1 MTKKAYERDGL
12 DQVLRFGPFVL
23 LPRERILLEEGLVLR
38 IGDRALE
45 ILMLLLQRA
54 GQVVTKEELIA
65 YAWPHTVVEA
75 INLRVNIASLRRVLR
90 DGKPP
95 NRFIVNV
102 VGQGY
107 VFVAEIRN
115 EDANG
120 SPEIALALKGSRKH
134 PPPALLT
141 RLIGRTADVGTLS
154 TLVRSR
160 RLVTIVG
167 TGGVGK
173 TVLAIEVAA
182 ELRKYYPHGV
192 CFVDLSSIGDA
203 ALISD
208 SLAAALELAV
218 SRQNPIEDLIA
229 YLREKQMLLVI
240 DNCEHL
246 IEAAAEMIE
255 RILHGAAGTHIL
267 ATSREPLS
275 VHNEWHHRLAPLDF
289 PLAGEGMTA
298 ASARQYSAVQV
309 FAQRAATS
317 VRTFEITDSN
327 APTISHIC
335 RQLDGNPLAIELAAA
350 RVSLLGV
357 HELASHLGKRLFSIT
372 NGRRTAVPRHYTLRA
387 TLDWSYALLGQTA
400 QIVLRRIAIFNGA
413 FTAEAAATVAAH
425 RGLCVRD
432 ALTAVTCLSIKSLL
446 TTNTG
451 VDPTRHRLPYTTRVY
466 ALEKLSKSDD
476 CAAASRWHCEYV
488 RKLLRHAETDWDTRS
503 RLEWVNRF
511 AFAVD
516 DIRASI
522 DWAFSPSGDPV
533 LGAELTAAAVPFGL
547 QLGLVDE
554 FRERVEYALS
564 CLGRVPHRQPIIA
577 ARLRAALATMSLNP
591 PS

>member
-246 IEAAAEMIE
+246 IEAA
-255 RILHGAAGTHIL
+255 
-267 ATSREPLS
+267 
-275 VHNEWHHRLAPLDF
+275 
-289 PLAGEGMTA
+289 
-298 ASARQYSAVQV
+298 
-309 FAQRAATS
+309 
-317 VRTFEITDSN
+317 
-327 APTISHIC
+327 
-335 RQLDGNPLAIELAAA
+335 
-350 RVSLLGV
+350 
-357 HELASHLGKRLFSIT
+357 
-372 NGRRTAVPRHYTLRA
+372 GRN
-387 TLDWSYALLGQTA
+387 D
-400 QIVLRRIAIFNGA
+400 
-413 FTAEAAATVAAH
+413 
-425 RGLCVRD
+425 
-432 ALTAVTCLSIKSLL
+432 
-446 TTNTG
+446 
-451 VDPTRHRLPYTTRVY
+451 
-466 ALEKLSKSDD
+466 
-476 CAAASRWHCEYV
+476 
-488 RKLLRHAETDWDTRS
+488 
-503 RLEWVNRF
+503 
-511 AFAVD
+511 
-516 DIRASI
+516 
-522 DWAFSPSGDPV
+522 
-533 LGAELTAAAVPFGL
+533 
-547 QLGLVDE
+547 
-554 FRERVEYALS
+554 
-564 CLGRVPHRQPIIA
+564 
-577 ARLRAALATMSLNP
+577 
-591 PS
+591 